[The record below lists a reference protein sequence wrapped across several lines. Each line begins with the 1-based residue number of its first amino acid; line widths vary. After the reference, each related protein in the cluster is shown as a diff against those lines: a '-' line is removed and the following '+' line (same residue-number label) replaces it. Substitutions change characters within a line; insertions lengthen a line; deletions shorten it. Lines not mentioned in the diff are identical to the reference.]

1 MPSSLPVAEFL
12 PPRAKPDTRQTG
24 PGIGGKQHK
33 TCIFCNQLLAFFATS
48 CLHFVFNAVY
58 YTSKKIHNNTKK
70 ESNMPNT
77 LVQFRIDDTLRQQA
91 NDLCTKL
98 GFDLPTY
105 LRMSLTRLVQEQ
117 GVPFA
122 IKLNSAPTANDAIAA
137 MQKLSA
143 ISRANGNSEMTLDE
157 INAEISAAR
166 NGRS

>member
-1 MPSSLPVAEFL
+1 
-12 PPRAKPDTRQTG
+12 
-24 PGIGGKQHK
+24 
-33 TCIFCNQLLAFFATS
+33 
-48 CLHFVFNAVY
+48 
-58 YTSKKIHNNTKK
+58 
-70 ESNMPNT
+70 MPNT

-137 MQKLSA
+137 LQKLSA